1 MSLEFDL
8 EGHEFIEL
16 NNLLKV
22 TRLCS
27 SGGLAKRLI
36 EEGEVLVD
44 GRVET
49 RKRCKIRA
57 GQLVEFSGE
66 QIAVK

>member
-22 TRLCS
+22 T
-27 SGGLAKRLI
+27 GL
-36 EEGEVLVD
+36 
-44 GRVET
+44 
-49 RKRCKIRA
+49 
-57 GQLVEFSGE
+57 
-66 QIAVK
+66 